1 MPGPEQ
7 EKVGPGEDVDVRF
20 PRRDREVG
28 PTGMTKY
35 PRAGLLVVGLAS
47 EAEGFFFYELNY
59 TNTLLID
66 KQMCAGEAVLTSR
79 SWIRLFRRLKLK
91 RQTAWAAA

>member
-1 MPGPEQ
+1 M
-7 EKVGPGEDVDVRF
+7 
-20 PRRDREVG
+20 
-28 PTGMTKY
+28 
-35 PRAGLLVVGLAS
+35 AS
-47 EAEGFFFYELNY
+47 EAEGFFFFYELNY